1 MLDSEDA
8 TYYMELE
15 ILEALQRLWPLKWG
29 LIRSYKPRLREV
41 LAVKLWIVDELG
53 LSTWDDRA
61 VEQSLLR
68 VWFASPEEAA
78 MEFKLNVGW

>member
-8 TYYMELE
+8 TYYMEIE
-15 ILEALQRLWPLKWG
+15 ILEALRRLWPLKWC
-29 LIRSYKPRLREV
+29 LLRSYKSRLREV
-41 LAVKLWIVDELG
+41 LALKFWIIEELG
-53 LSTWDDRA
+53 LPAWDDRA

-78 MEFKLNVGW
+78 MEFKLNVGL